1 MSSAIDYFAFGDSL
15 TAGTG
20 ASSGKGFVPRYHSY
34 LEQCT
39 GKSIRLAKSGTEGA
53 TSGELLELLRHNKSI
68 RAAVE
73 EANLITITV
82 GGNDLMQAAIPFF
95 MEGKYQHLAKALRK
109 YVVNS
114 RQIISTIQ
122 NLKIGQSNQYLILY
136 LGLYNP
142 LANIPIADIW
152 IHKFNHYSRALARQG
167 VVYVD
172 CYNDF
177 RHREAELLSSDHVH
191 PNAEGYKVI
200 ADCMTRA
207 VNCSVLRNNLI

>member
-20 ASSGKGFVPRYHSY
+20 ASGGKGFVPRYHSY
-34 LEQCT
+34 LEECT
-39 GKSIRLAKSGTEGA
+39 RRSIRLGKSGTEGA
-53 TSGELLELLRHNKSI
+53 TSGELLDLLRYNKSI

-73 EANLITITV
+73 QAKLITITS

-95 MEGKYQHLAKALRK
+95 MEGKFQHLTKALRR

-114 RQIISTIQ
+114 RQMISTIQ
-122 NLKIGQSNQYLILY
+122 HLKAGQSNRYLILY

-142 LANIPIADIW
+142 LANIPIANIW

-167 VVYVD
+167 VIYVD
-172 CYNDF
+172 AYSDF
-177 RHREAELLSSDHVH
+177 HQREAELLSSDHVH

-200 ADCMTRA
+200 ADCMIRE
-207 VNCSVLRNNLI
+207 VDCSILRKYLT